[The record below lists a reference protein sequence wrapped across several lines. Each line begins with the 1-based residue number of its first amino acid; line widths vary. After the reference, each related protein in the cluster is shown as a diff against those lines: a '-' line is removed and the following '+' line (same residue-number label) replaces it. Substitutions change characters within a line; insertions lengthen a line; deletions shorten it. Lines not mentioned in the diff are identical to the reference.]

1 MLESL
6 NDDIKQ
12 IRLKIEKPAKD
23 IDSLGQVMQ
32 ALEEIRSKE
41 SEIDIQ
47 FRPVID
53 MFNLL
58 ENGDY
63 LTEREGGGDEMDAAT
78 ILEKDWGN
86 LVKQS
91 VDVRN
96 GLQGKQAEFKKQLI
110 GKINFLVGN
119 VQDFRKD
126 FDENG
131 PAVAGIEP
139 KTALYRLK

>member
-1 MLESL
+1 
-6 NDDIKQ
+6 
-12 IRLKIEKPAKD
+12 
-23 IDSLGQVMQ
+23 MQ
-32 ALEEIRSKE
+32 ALEEIRTKE

-63 LTEREGGGDEMDAAT
+63 INEREGTADEMDAAT

-91 VDVRN
+91 VEVRN
-96 GLQGKQAEFKKQLI
+96 GLQGKQAEFKK
-110 GKINFLVGN
+110 
-119 VQDFRKD
+119 
-126 FDENG
+126 
-131 PAVAGIEP
+131 
-139 KTALYRLK
+139 

>member
-32 ALEEIRSKE
+32 ALEEIISKE
-41 SEIDIQ
+41 SENDIQ

-86 LVKQS
+86 LVK
-91 VDVRN
+91 
-96 GLQGKQAEFKKQLI
+96 
-110 GKINFLVGN
+110 
-119 VQDFRKD
+119 
-126 FDENG
+126 
-131 PAVAGIEP
+131 
-139 KTALYRLK
+139 

>member
-86 LVKQS
+86 LVK
-91 VDVRN
+91 
-96 GLQGKQAEFKKQLI
+96 
-110 GKINFLVGN
+110 
-119 VQDFRKD
+119 
-126 FDENG
+126 
-131 PAVAGIEP
+131 
-139 KTALYRLK
+139 